1 MKKLIV
7 TLLAVAMLLS
17 CLLVFSACA
26 AKPEMDLENAA
37 ENLEDED
44 YVVMYIDD
52 EDDLSANVKERLQAS
67 NDDESLSI
75 TVYKDSKSASL
86 AYKRLKLER
95 DVAIDYYNIQIDN
108 YENMLK
114 KYEDDLEDEDVEYY
128 EEKIDELKEDLKE
141 YKDENVIG
149 KSGKTVWSGTKTAIK
164 DSKG

>member
-7 TLLAVAMLLS
+7 TLLAIAMLLS
-17 CLLVFSACA
+17 CVLVFSACA
-26 AKPEMDLENAA
+26 AKPETDLEKAA

-44 YVVMYIDD
+44 YIAIYNDD
-52 EDDLSANVKERLQAS
+52 EDSLPANVE
-67 NDDESLSI
+67 ESLSATGDGENLSV

-86 AYKRLKLER
+86 AYKALKIER
-95 DVAIDYYNIQIDN
+95 DIAIDYYNIQIDT
-108 YENMLK
+108 YENLLK
-114 KYEDDLEDEDVEYY
+114 KYEDDLDDDDIEKY

-141 YKDENVIG
+141 YKEENVIG